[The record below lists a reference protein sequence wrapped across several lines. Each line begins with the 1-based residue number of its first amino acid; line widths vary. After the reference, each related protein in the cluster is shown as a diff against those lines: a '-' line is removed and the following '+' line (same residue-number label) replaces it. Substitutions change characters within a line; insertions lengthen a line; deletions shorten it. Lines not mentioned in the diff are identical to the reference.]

1 MENLVFERNYSDT
14 FKEIPDD
21 SQFDNVLLQAL
32 SDGFLTS
39 YAEALNAVPKVII
52 PEYQANY
59 EYVLQICDDL
69 AETWG
74 GSVRGEISYER
85 WDATIDMVVP
95 YVDFTSP
102 KDLQNLRE
110 IAERSHGVTIKSV
123 DDGIL
128 IHIYNRYFEDCI
140 TDEKRKQ
147 IAFECVLNDKKLS
160 EMLGLSKEL
169 PPELQPV
176 VVYLNTLLNT
186 IEKDTSKDRE
196 EIINEFLFRL
206 LKSDWPGS
214 IFDTIKNVGQEM
226 LDEYGLQ

>member
-1 MENLVFERNYSDT
+1 MENLVFEKDYSNS
-14 FKEIPDD
+14 FKEIPDG
-21 SQFDNVLLQAL
+21 SQIDNILLQAL
-32 SDGFLTS
+32 SGGFLTS

-59 EYVLQICDDL
+59 EYVLRICDGL
-69 AETWG
+69 AEAWG
-74 GSVRGEISYER
+74 GSVRGKISYER
-85 WDATIDMVVP
+85 WEATIDVVVP

-102 KDLQNLRE
+102 KDLQNLQE
-110 IAERSHGVTIKSV
+110 IAEKSHGVTITPAG
-123 DDGIL
+123 DGIL

-140 TDEKRKQ
+140 NDEKRNQ
-147 IAFECVLNDKKLS
+147 IAFECILNDKILS
-160 EMLGLSKEL
+160 ELLGLSKEL

-176 VVYLNTLLNT
+176 VVYLNT

-206 LKSDWPGS
+206 LKSDWTGS